1 MEPLDFIK
9 SCISNGRIYWTYHVN
24 MRLRERYI
32 TRQLIIPSIDTYEV
46 IEKHEDDKYLPSF
59 LSYAAHANNVIHLHV
74 AMDIKNDVVII
85 ITAYKPSNDK
95 WEADGKTRRM
105 L

>member
-9 SCISNGRIYWTYHVN
+9 SCVSNGRIYWTYHVN

-32 TRQLIIPSIDTYEV
+32 TRQLIISSIDTYEV
-46 IEKHEDDKYLPSF
+46 IEEYKDDKYLPSF
-59 LSYAAHANNVIHLHV
+59 LIYAAHASNVIHLHV

-85 ITAYKPSNDK
+85 ITAYKPSHDK